1 MGNLIVEKLNHLSGK
16 KGRYVSVGLVML
28 LMVLTFT
35 GCGNESG
42 GSPLS
47 ILEPKVE
54 LEAGTYTGVFIIQ
67 DSPLMTYTQ
76 KILDDPTSLPE
87 VTGEN
92 KEACEEIDLNDAETR
107 KQIEDALAKG
117 KATIGK
123 EVPLTIIITKGADN
137 VMTATAKVDFAA
149 AFPDYECEEA
159 TDEAYELTHEPGKM
173 TMSNSQVQENETV
186 ITLFE
191 GEILKDGLLQG
202 TFKMTSSNVEYKD
215 FTGTEVLMSGTWKAT
230 KGQ

>member
-1 MGNLIVEKLNHLSGK
+1 MGKQTVENEIRKLGTNR
-16 KGRYVSVGLVML
+16 RYLSVGLVL
-28 LMVLTFT
+28 LLLVLTLT
-35 GCGNESG
+35 GCSDSGG
-42 GSPLS
+42 GSPLN
-47 ILEPKVE
+47 ILAPKIE

-67 DSPLMTYTQ
+67 DSPLMTYMQ
-76 KILDDPTSLPE
+76 KALDDPSSIPE

-107 KQIEDALAKG
+107 KQFEEALAKG

-137 VMTATAKVDFAA
+137 VMTATAKVDFAT

-159 TDEAYELTHEPGKM
+159 TDEAYELTHEPGKL
-173 TMSNSQVQENETV
+173 TMSNSQVQENETLM
-186 ITLFE
+186 TLFE

-215 FTGTEVLMSGTWKAT
+215 FTGSDVMISGTWKAT